1 MPREFRGV
9 WVATVDNINWP
20 SRPGLPTAQ
29 QQHELRGIIRAAARA
44 RCNAIVLQVRPACD
58 ALYASSL
65 DPWSEYLSGAI
76 GRPPTPAWDPLSAAI
91 DEAHACGLELHA
103 WVNPFRARHRTN
115 RTPPSSDHVVRR
127 RPEWVRAY
135 GPELWLDPGEAEA
148 RQYVL
153 AVARDLVR
161 RYDLDG
167 LHLDDYFYPYPAK
180 DASGRPLTF
189 PDHETFQRYRAA
201 GGTLARADWRRA
213 NVDTFVEQLYRT
225 VKDEKPWVR
234 VGISPFGIWR
244 PGNPRGVVG
253 LDAYHALSADA
264 RRWLAEGW
272 IDYLAPQLYWRLDAT
287 GQRFEDLLDWWLAQ
301 NALGRHVWPGL
312 NASRVLEA
320 GPQRW
325 PATEIVAQIEA
336 VRRRPNADGH
346 LLYHADAALGA
357 ASPLNST
364 LSSLYRGPALAP
376 ASPWLHGPSALRR
389 PPTLSA
395 SQRWPTGD
403 LVLEWRSD
411 EPPPRFW
418 LLRWRSRGRWLALVL
433 GGHSHTHALPARDAP
448 APDMLSLCAVDHVGR
463 LGPAVVAVP

>member
-29 QQHELRGIIRAAARA
+29 QQRELRGIIRAAALA
-44 RCNAIVLQVRPACD
+44 RCNAVVLQVRPACD
-58 ALYASSL
+58 ALYASSI

-76 GRPPTPAWDPLSAAI
+76 GRPPMPAWDPLSDAV

-103 WVNPFRARHRTN
+103 WINPFRARHRSN
-115 RTPPSSDHVVRR
+115 RTLPSSDHVVRR
-127 RPEWVRAY
+127 RPDWVRTY

-148 RQYVL
+148 RAYVL
-153 AVARDLVR
+153 TVVRELLR

-167 LHLDDYFYPYPAK
+167 LHLDDYFYPYPVK
-180 DASGRPLTF
+180 DASGRPLPF
-189 PDHETFQRYRAA
+189 PDDETFQRYRA
-201 GGTLARADWRRA
+201 GGGALARADWRRA

-225 VKDEKPWVR
+225 VKTEKPWVR

-253 LDAYHALSADA
+253 LDAYQALSADA

-272 IDYLAPQLYWRLDAT
+272 VDYLAPQLYWRLDAP
-287 GQRFEDLLDWWLAQ
+287 GLRFEDLLDWWLAQ

-320 GPQRW
+320 GTQRW
-325 PATEIVAQIEA
+325 PPSEIVAQVEA
-336 VRRRPNADGH
+336 VRRRPAASGH
-346 LLYHADAALGA
+346 LLYHADAVVGA
-357 ASPLNST
+357 ASPLSST
-364 LSSLYRGPALAP
+364 LPSLYRGPALPP

-389 PPTLSA
+389 PPTLNA
-395 SQRWPTGD
+395 GPRWPAGD

-433 GGHSHTHALPARDAP
+433 GGHARTHVLPTRDAP
-448 APDMLSLCAVDHVGR
+448 APDMLSLCGVDHVGR